1 MPPLTPTQILSP
13 SCIILYRSSARLM
26 QPRTCFICIF
36 LSVFLFES
44 LLPRAK
50 ANQFSSSQPSVC
62 TRSFYSPLNYTVSGS
77 FCIAFFVERPIA
89 CPNAH
94 IINGISG
101 KICPVNP
108 CGHVLRSTII
118 NRKRGK
124 TAWSDSISHYNRLS
138 VFLLFACLCPGSEPL
153 FFRYTAYVVLR
164 NST

>member
-36 LSVFLFES
+36 LSVLLFES

-89 CPNAH
+89 
-94 IINGISG
+94 
-101 KICPVNP
+101 VN
-108 CGHVLRSTII
+108 C
-118 NRKRGK
+118 NFK
-124 TAWSDSISHYNRLS
+124 
-138 VFLLFACLCPGSEPL
+138 CPL
-153 FFRYTAYVVLR
+153 FKKNAARQSPVLAR
-164 NST
+164 GQELPFSQKNRIIWLADNRSSNARSA